1 MHQKRQDSKLDTV
14 YPLESNIR
22 GMSSEKLKKKLGGQ
36 FLKKKKKK
44 KNRNQISIIRL
55 ILIEL

>member
-1 MHQKRQDSKLDTV
+1 M

-22 GMSSEKLKKKLGGQ
+22 GISSEKPKKKLGGQ
-36 FLKKKKKK
+36 FLKKKIKKK
-44 KNRNQISIIRL
+44 KNQILIIRL

>member
-22 GMSSEKLKKKLGGQ
+22 GMSYEKLKKKLGGQ
-36 FLKKKKKK
+36 FLKKKEK

>member
-1 MHQKRQDSKLDTV
+1 MHQKQQDSKLDTI

-22 GMSSEKLKKKLGGQ
+22 GILSEKPKKKIGGQ

-44 KNRNQISIIRL
+44 
-55 ILIEL
+55 IETNSQL

>member
-1 MHQKRQDSKLDTV
+1 
-14 YPLESNIR
+14 
-22 GMSSEKLKKKLGGQ
+22 MSYEKLKKKLGGQ
-36 FLKKKKKK
+36 FLKKKEK

>member
-1 MHQKRQDSKLDTV
+1 MHQKRQDSKLDTI

-22 GMSSEKLKKKLGGQ
+22 GMSYEKLKKKLGGQ
-36 FLKKKKKK
+36 FLKKKEK